1 MSCTGRGGIIQE
13 GIMAGN
19 CESLRG
25 LSRPEKRTFY
35 RFLTVDGM

>member
-1 MSCTGRGGIIQE
+1 MSFTGRAGIIQE

-25 LSRPEKRTFY
+25 LILPRKWSFY
-35 RFLTVDGM
+35 RFLTADEM